1 MNYAFALLQ
10 AKHDTVLQQKFF
22 PVDSCSYVSD

>member
-1 MNYAFALLQ
+1 MNYAFAFLQ
-10 AKHDTVLQQKFF
+10 AKYDPVLQQKFF